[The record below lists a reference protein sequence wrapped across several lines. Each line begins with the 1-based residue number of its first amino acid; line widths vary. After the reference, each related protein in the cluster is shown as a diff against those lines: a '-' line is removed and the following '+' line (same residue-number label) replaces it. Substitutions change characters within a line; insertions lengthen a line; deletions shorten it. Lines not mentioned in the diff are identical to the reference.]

1 MDLLKAKIYLDKIN
15 REFGRMSQDPENILR
30 IDIDIMQTYVRQL
43 YDACLS
49 EEVSAPQAPVVSST
63 PAPARKPAPPAPAP
77 EPPAPAPAEPSIP
90 EVLYTPPPQPVL
102 PPQPVIPPQP
112 IVVPPPVVVPPA
124 PPVENKPAPVPP
136 PAPEQMFTPAPPP
149 PPAQKTQQPSGVE
162 VLFEQKEAREL
173 VEKLSEQPI
182 QDLRRAIALN
192 DRLLYTRELFAN
204 DNQLF
209 ENTITF
215 LNNCTHLEDAK
226 AYLIEHCVHQFG
238 WTDKKKVETAKG
250 FIKLARRR
258 FK

>member
-49 EEVSAPQAPVVSST
+49 GDFPVPQPPVVVST
-63 PAPARKPAPPAPAP
+63 LSPARKPAPPAPAS
-77 EPPAPAPAEPSIP
+77 EPQAPPAPAEPSIP
-90 EVLYTPPPQPVL
+90 AVLYTPPPQPVI
-102 PPQPVIPPQP
+102 PPQPVMP
-112 IVVPPPVVVPPA
+112 PPPVVVPPA
-124 PPVENKPAPVPP
+124 PAVESNPNPAPPA
-136 PAPEQMFTPAPPP
+136 APEQMFTPAPPP
-149 PPAQKTQQPSGVE
+149 PPAHKPHQPSGVE

-215 LNNCTHLEDAK
+215 LNHCTHIEEAK
-226 AYLIEHCVHQFG
+226 AYLIEHCVHQLG

-250 FIKLARRR
+250 FIKLARRL